1 LNSTGKSWAEINL
14 PAKYYKLRDSSPDKG
29 QAWRGEDLEERISL
43 CEAQTI
49 EPIISAHASGKIL
62 EAGCGLGRWVLYL
75 KSKGCDI
82 TGIDIARDG
91 LVRITS
97 HEPEAKVV
105 AGNIESLPFNDN
117 TFDTVISLGVVEHL
131 EHGTEKALSEFRRV
145 LKPGGALL
153 LAVPYQNIVRTL
165 MIRPLR
171 WLYKKII
178 ARGSRPFSEYRYIRR
193 EVVRMIAKAGFSVE
207 RIEADDFRPPYNMGM
222 YVDWPMLRSRRKW
235 RLNWFGKL
243 VRLPWRMISK
253 WSITSG
259 VLVIGRKS
267 TGCKSQ
273 V

>member
-1 LNSTGKSWAEINL
+1 L
-14 PAKYYKLRDSSPDKG
+14 PAKYFKLRDSSPDKG
-29 QAWRGEDLEERISL
+29 QVWRGEDLQERISL

-49 EPIISAHASGKIL
+49 APVISEHAGGKIL

-91 LVRITS
+91 LARIAS

-117 TFDTVISLGVVEHL
+117 AFDAVISLGVVEHL
-131 EHGTEKALSEFRRV
+131 EHGTEKALSEFHRA
-145 LKPGGALL
+145 LKPGGVLL

-165 MIRPLR
+165 MLRPLR

-178 ARGSRPFSEYRYIRR
+178 ARGPRPFSEYRYIRR
-193 EVVRMIAKAGFSVE
+193 EVVRMVECAGFSVE
-207 RIEADDFRPPYNMGM
+207 RIEADDFKPPYNMGM
-222 YVDWPMLRSRRKW
+222 YADWPMLRSRRKW
-235 RLNWFGKL
+235 RLNWLGKL

-253 WSITSG
+253 WSVTSG

-267 TGCKSQ
+267 TGRKSQ
-273 V
+273 VVSHKS